1 MSTPNYREEF
11 EKFLMTEHP
20 AAAGDKLPEVQQH
33 VKDMYFSE
41 YEGCVPDHMLGEDT
55 MQDVK
60 DKFYYP
66 LSFIRSLFVAKH
78 PELKGKICIVI
89 DASYESDTHYIMYA
103 DSKILFDYA
112 VEAWKFVFD
121 HDIDFKEEVEYVLG
135 KMEEAYKPATLHAVI
150 DLTGG
155 VLQEVTL
162 CEDEADAEKVFKEAT
177 GVDYPEFVDRTTKP
191 HKIERDCENC
201 LPDKAANECMTCE
214 PADRVEEPSEVFDD
228 EDTDVQLWELQVQKG
243 AKAK

>member
-121 HDIDFKEEVEYVLG
+121 HDIDFNEEVEYVLG
-135 KMEEAYKPATLHAVI
+135 KMEEAYKIKTI
-150 DLTGG
+150 EITIEGG
-155 VLQEVTL
+155 VIQEVAIPKGTGVEVKVMDFDTEDADLADLDKPMPHSTL
-162 CEDEADAEKVFKEAT
+162 KENKDGEYYYESHWTEADS
-177 GVDYPEFVDRTTKP
+177 P
-191 HKIERDCENC
+191 
-201 LPDKAANECMTCE
+201 
-214 PADRVEEPSEVFDD
+214 
-228 EDTDVQLWELQVQKG
+228 
-243 AKAK
+243 